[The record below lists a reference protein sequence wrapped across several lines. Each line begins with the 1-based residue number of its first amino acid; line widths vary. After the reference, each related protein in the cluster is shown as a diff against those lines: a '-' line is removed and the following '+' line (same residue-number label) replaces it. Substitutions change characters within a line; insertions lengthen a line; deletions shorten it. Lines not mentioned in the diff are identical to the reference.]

1 LKYSRNHLL
10 ISAFFIAASSISI
23 ANGTFD
29 AMAEQSTTDPDTC
42 LFRLQSI
49 LDAPIATDEQTCSRI
64 MIELMRAEEC
74 TNDLPGSKPMLPPIS
89 LDDL

>member
-1 LKYSRNHLL
+1 M
-10 ISAFFIAASSISI
+10 SAFFIAASSISI
-23 ANGTFD
+23 INSAQT
-29 AMAEQSTTDPDTC
+29 AMAKHPTTDPDMC
-42 LFRLQSI
+42 LIRLQSI

-74 TNDLPGSKPMLPPIS
+74 TNDLPGSEPMLPPIS